1 MSQLTQRVFGK
12 TRQIAP
18 RAQVALEFALQ
29 SLWSSRR
36 RIWLV
41 VLSAAIGFGAI
52 NSMLIIGSSV
62 QARIQS
68 SLDSLGGD
76 ILTLSFNEA
85 MDSALADPFASR
97 ATNSIQTA
105 ATRNPIPAS
114 MDLASLGPLISE
126 MQQVE
131 GIAWVVGGGSCSG
144 SASEVQDLLPIEVS
158 TSVQPLLGMKLA
170 DGRFLHPGDLG
181 QLNLLLGAAA
191 FERLRMEVPGAGIG
205 SQIRACGYSYRIV
218 GVLQPHAGSD
228 FVHALEI
235 NSSAMVAGRISRAGS
250 LDSQT
255 SEKNLLVRLRAGT
268 SAQDFANTLTARTQ
282 LLLPDHTVEA
292 SGAWQFIKLRQ
303 EQVALYARFLAILGG
318 VSLLVGALG
327 ICNMMLV
334 SVSERRAEIGLRMA
348 IGAKRA
354 DIVAQFLVEGVL
366 ICVVGAAIGLL
377 LGWGVAKVALG
388 LGGFDAVLPAS
399 VILNASL
406 LAVASGI
413 VSGAYPAH
421 LAAAVEPVSS
431 LQG

>member
-1 MSQLTQRVFGK
+1 MSQRTQDVIAIA
-12 TRQIAP
+12 RQIGP

-41 VLSAAIGFGAI
+41 VMSAAIGFGAI

-76 ILTLSFNEA
+76 ILTLTIAEEPEDDA
-85 MDSALADPFASR
+85 QDPFTSR
-97 ATNSIQTA
+97 QFKPHHS
-105 ATRNPIPAS
+105 S
-114 MDLASLGPLISE
+114 VDLVSLGPLISG

-131 GIAWVVGGGSCSG
+131 GIAWVEGGGSCSVSTG
-144 SASEVQDLLPIEVS
+144 EVQSLQTIPVS
-158 TSVQPLLGMKLA
+158 PAVQPLLAMKLA
-170 DGRFLHPGDLG
+170 GGRFLHPGDLG
-181 QLNLLLGAAA
+181 QFNLLLGATAL
-191 FERLRMEVPGAGIG
+191 ERLRTEVPGAGIG
-205 SQIRACGYSYRIV
+205 SQIRACGHSYRIV

-228 FVHALEI
+228 FVQALEI
-235 NSSAMVAGRISRAGS
+235 NSSAMVASHIFNAGS
-250 LDSQT
+250 LDAPT
-255 SEKNLLVRLRAGT
+255 SDKNLLVRLRAGT
-268 SAQDFANTLTARTQ
+268 SAQAFAKKLTVRTQ
-282 LLLPDHTVEA
+282 LLLPGYSVQA
-292 SGAWQFIKLRQ
+292 AGAWEFIKLRQ
-303 EQVALYARFLAILGG
+303 EQASLYARFLAVLGG

-388 LGGFDAVLPAS
+388 LGGFNAVLPAS

-406 LAVASGI
+406 LAVGCGI
-413 VSGAYPAH
+413 VSAAYPAH
-421 LAAAVEPVSS
+421 RAAAVEPVSS

>member
-1 MSQLTQRVFGK
+1 MSPWANHVIAIA
-12 TRQIAP
+12 RQIGP

-68 SLDSLGGD
+68 SLDSFGGD
-76 ILTLSFNEA
+76 ILTLAIGGA
-85 MDSALADPFASR
+85 MDDDAPDSFSSRQLEPHHSSAGRNNVADLV
-97 ATNSIQTA
+97 
-105 ATRNPIPAS
+105 
-114 MDLASLGPLISE
+114 DLVSLGPLISG
-126 MQQVE
+126 MRQVK
-131 GIAWVVGGGSCSG
+131 GIAWVEGGGSCSISTG
-144 SASEVQDLLPIEVS
+144 DVQGLHTIPVS
-158 TSVQPLLGMKLA
+158 PAVQPLLDMKLA
-170 DGRFLHPGDLG
+170 GGRFLHPGDLG
-181 QLNLLLGAAA
+181 QFNLLLGATAW
-191 FERLRMEVPGAGIG
+191 ERLRMEAPGAGIG
-205 SQIRACGYSYRIV
+205 SQIRACGQRYRIV
-218 GVLQPHAGSD
+218 GILQPHAGSD
-228 FVHALEI
+228 IVQALEI
-235 NSSAMVAGRISRAGS
+235 NASAMVASRIFDTGS
-250 LDSQT
+250 LDSQ
-255 SEKNLLVRLRAGT
+255 SSDKNLLVRLRAGT
-268 SAQDFANTLTARTQ
+268 SAQTFAEELTARTQ
-282 LLLPDHTVEA
+282 LLLPDYSVQA
-292 SGAWQFIKLRQ
+292 SGAWEFIKMRQ
-303 EQVALYARFLAILGG
+303 EQASVYARFLAVLGG

-366 ICVVGAAIGLL
+366 ICVVGAALGLL
-377 LGWGVAKVALG
+377 LGWGVAKLALG

-399 VILNASL
+399 VILKASL
-406 LAVASGI
+406 LAVGCGI

-421 LAAAVEPVSS
+421 RAAAVEPVSS